1 MDPFDVSAQ
10 LQATEIDEN
19 GVDRAQ
25 IRAML
30 ALSPVERLKKVEEF
44 VESVLEI
51 RERNG
56 ARPVRGLTIRVL
68 SLPALIEA
76 KEQAGRPKDLAVL
89 PVLRPTLDEL
99 KRRP

>member
-1 MDPFDVSAQ
+1 MNAERS
-10 LQATEIDEN
+10 EIDEN

-30 ALSPVERLKKVEEF
+30 ALSPEERLKRVEEF

-56 ARPVRGLTIRVL
+56 ARPVF
-68 SLPALIEA
+68 
-76 KEQAGRPKDLAVL
+76 
-89 PVLRPTLDEL
+89 
-99 KRRP
+99 